1 MADNTEFITYQIQVD
16 TKSGQINIDGV
27 TKKFEQA
34 DRAFNKL
41 RTDISKGLPDL
52 NKELDGTSKATG
64 AATTSV
70 LELGR
75 VVSDAPYGIR
85 GMANNISQLASNMLF
100 GAQQIDKATGKA
112 IGFGGVLNNMG
123 KAFLGP
129 LGILFAIQAVIA
141 VLDGLYG
148 GMKKTIDV
156 TADFTKLVDTQAAK
170 LIILNSIINNSN
182 ISLEE
187 KQGIISDVNKEF
199 KNLNITLD
207 EQGNLTK
214 KSQENLD
221 LLTASLIKNAKA
233 QSVLDKIAEQ
243 QSLIVE
249 IEIERARRIAEGG
262 VGAFTGTLED
272 LENQRQKYIDRYN
285 KQLDKSNLSEVEK
298 KKSLDA
304 YMKSSTMERFEAL
317 ANFRK
322 GDLEDAKKN
331 TDELLKIITND
342 SLFSIYGGKNGK
354 KGVAKITPF
363 ATPEEL
369 ELEVKSQLDA
379 VDAYRKKI
387 EITELNAK
395 HKQLLNSATTEE
407 EKKAIKIRY
416 EKDKLDITLKYE
428 EEALNKSKNKEIAKS
443 TNDYNNYVKSLDKK
457 QDIFIKKTNE
467 NSKYDEKTRAK
478 LIADSIKETEEA
490 KTKAFLNLGNNT
502 KQIEE
507 QYRPLFE
514 LFRTLAKLRKDAIG
528 GGDDEKE
535 YQTEAE
541 KLQKLYELKKFWA
554 GKFNEV
560 ASAAT
565 DFINGEYDRQLVIEQ
580 NKTNAVNNE
589 LNERLLNENLSGDER
604 KRIQLE
610 IARNDEA
617 LRKKQEEIEKKR
629 FKFQKAANI
638 AQALISTYLAVA
650 QVQANPLALGP
661 VAKAISMAATLSA
674 GLLNVATLARQKFQ
688 SSVGAGSLAGRGG
701 RGGGSGSGNG
711 REFNFNLAGSSDRNQ
726 IAEAIGSR
734 FDQPLRAYVVSRDVT
749 TQQQIDADIRSN
761 ASF

>member
-41 RTDISKGLPDL
+41 RSDISKGLPDL
-52 NKELDGTSKATG
+52 NKELEGTSAATG

-148 GMKKTIDV
+148 GMKKAIDV

-187 KQGIISDVNKEF
+187 KQGIVSDVNKEF

-262 VGAFTGTLED
+262 VGAFTGTLDD

-285 KQLDKSNLSEVEK
+285 KQLDKSNLNEVEK

-342 SLFSIYGGKNGK
+342 SLFSIYSGKNGK
-354 KGVAKITPF
+354 KSVAKITPF

-379 VDAYRKKI
+379 VESYNKKI
-387 EITELNAK
+387 EMQELSNK
-395 HKQLLNSATTEE
+395 TNILLRAAQTEE
-407 EKKAIKIRY
+407 EKKAIKLKY
-416 EKDKLDITLKYE
+416 EKEKLDITLKYE
-428 EEALNKSKNKEIAKS
+428 EEALNRSMTAEKDANAKRYDTEIKL
-443 TNDYNNYVKSLDKK
+443 LDKK
-457 QDIFIKKTNE
+457 QKAFIDKTNKNDKISE
-467 NSKYDEKTRAK
+467 ESRTK
-478 LIADSIKETEEA
+478 LIADAIKETEEA
-490 KTKAFLNLGNNT
+490 KTKAFLNLGNNV

-507 QYRPLFE
+507 QYKPLFE
-514 LFRTLAKLRKDAIG
+514 LFRTLAKARRDSIG
-528 GGDDEKE
+528 GDSEIE
-535 YQTEAE
+535 TEQE
-541 KLQKLYELKKFWA
+541 RLRRLYEVKKFWA
-554 GKFNEV
+554 DQFNTLTSGV
-560 ASAAT
+560 T
-565 DFINGEYDRQLVIEQ
+565 DFVNGEYDRQLTIEQ
-580 NKTNAVNNE
+580 NKTNALNNE
-589 LNERLLNENLSGDER
+589 LNERLLNENLSKDER
-604 KRIQLE
+604 KRIQLQ
-610 IARNDEA
+610 IGANDEA
-617 LRKKQEEIEKKR
+617 LRKKQEAIEKKR
-629 FKFQKAANI
+629 FKLNKAANI
-638 AQALISTYLAVA
+638 ATASINTYLAASQILADPSFTGRPIARFVA
-650 QVQANPLALGP
+650 
-661 VAKAISMAATLSA
+661 MATTITT
-674 GLLNVATLARQKFQ
+674 GLLNVAKIARQKFQ
-688 SSVGAGSLAGRGG
+688 SSAGSGG
-701 RGGGSGSGNG
+701 QIGGGFGGGSGSGNG